1 MEQFKSIKSLGF
13 IIKKET
19 LSQLASEHKF
29 NEFILEDLD
38 PYPGFYDHFHIPLNE
53 DEKKPRSIFAVVKEF
68 NLEQIN
74 DFIRITIAI
83 RKSFNHEF
91 NAVMGRL
98 TYQNSMVSC
107 IRIYMNDYKYLPQL
121 IERFSKLGMQ
131 FLPSRSVKPFS
142 SLIYI
147 WKFMKLEEMSEGI
160 YKDTELNDTYYL
172 KVSRHVDFNK
182 FESISISIRNNNNH
196 KVYDAAQAGYYGN
209 EGICEMVRIYDPRAT
224 LNNLQFLKEK
234 YEIELER
241 ANFQL
246 A

>member
-29 NEFILEDLD
+29 SEFILEDLD

-74 DFIRITIAI
+74 DFIRVTTAI
-83 RKSFNHEF
+83 RKSFGQEF
-91 NAVMGRL
+91 SAVMGRL
-98 TYQNSMVSC
+98 TYQNAMVSC
-107 IRIYMNDYKYLPQL
+107 IRIYMNDYNYLPQL
-121 IERFSKLGMQ
+121 IEQYTRKGMQ
-131 FLPSRSVKPFS
+131 FLPARSVKPFS

-147 WKFMKLEEMSEGI
+147 WKFMKLDEMYEGI
-160 YKDTELNDTYYL
+160 YKDSELPDTYYL
-172 KVSRHVDFNK
+172 NVSRHVDFTR
-182 FESISISIRNNNNH
+182 FETISLSIRNNNNH
-196 KVYDAAQAGYYGN
+196 KVYDAAQAGYYGPGGLN
-209 EGICEMVRIYDPRAT
+209 EMVRIYDTKAT
-224 LNNLQFLKEK
+224 LSNLQFLKEK
-234 YEIELER
+234 YELELER